1 MAAPDPEW
9 LSCLREACESL
20 WPPPAQVTLELGE
33 PGRPGIPWGYGRG
46 TREPVQP
53 TEEEFTLV
61 PWFRRP
67 PLLVPTGYRAAA
79 AAVRHYSVPRSST
92 ARLCV
97 NLLSLALIGGLSSTI
112 LRGRVRVSAQPG
124 LETIEAYLKNLMS
137 RDIQVSMYLGPARAN
152 RKPVLQ
158 LLTGSGET
166 IGFAKVGVSPLTSK
180 LVRAERDALAQVGAA
195 GLREITVPRVLH
207 YGVWN
212 GLDVLVLS
220 ALPAWRRRRPLS
232 AARLA
237 TAMRELA
244 RVGGLQ
250 REPLSGSE
258 YLRRLRAGLGAA
270 DEGPEQAA
278 LMQVL
283 GEVTARADGTV
294 FTFGAWHG
302 DWAPW
307 NMANTGRG
315 LMVWDWERFT
325 CGVPHGFDALHY
337 WLQTELRAGHRD
349 PRAAAARCIE
359 DAPGL
364 LAPFG
369 IDARTARLTA
379 TLYLADLSTRY
390 LADRQAQAGAPL
402 GAPGT
407 WLIPALAGELARP

>member
-166 IGFAKVGVSPLTSK
+166 IGFAKVGVSPLTSR

-195 GLREITVPRVLH
+195 GLKEITVPRVLH

-237 TAMRELA
+237 L
-244 RVGGLQ
+244 
-250 REPLSGSE
+250 
-258 YLRRLRAGLGAA
+258 
-270 DEGPEQAA
+270 
-278 LMQVL
+278 
-283 GEVTARADGTV
+283 
-294 FTFGAWHG
+294 
-302 DWAPW
+302 
-307 NMANTGRG
+307 
-315 LMVWDWERFT
+315 
-325 CGVPHGFDALHY
+325 
-337 WLQTELRAGHRD
+337 
-349 PRAAAARCIE
+349 
-359 DAPGL
+359 
-364 LAPFG
+364 
-369 IDARTARLTA
+369 
-379 TLYLADLSTRY
+379 
-390 LADRQAQAGAPL
+390 
-402 GAPGT
+402 
-407 WLIPALAGELARP
+407 